1 MLVPVEDIKVTKR
14 IRKEKEDINALAE
27 SMKRF
32 GQISPIVITKKNVLI
47 AGERR
52 LEAARS
58 LGWRTINAVI
68 AEIPDEVTQLEYEL
82 EENIQRRDFTSE
94 EIEEASRRI
103 NKLQNPSLWQRFIN
117 AVKRFFRWL
126 FRIED

>member
-58 LGWRTINAVI
+58 LGWRTINVVI